1 MPDQHIL
8 ENGSQFNCKYLPLKN
23 LIKYAKRSSLQKVYE
38 LMGVDTEKEMDVVT
52 RKVDRVFQ
60 VT

>member
-1 MPDQHIL
+1 MPDPHLL
-8 ENGSQFNCKYLPLKN
+8 ENGPQLTAIFADKKMIKN
-23 LIKYAKRSSLQKVYE
+23 AKRSSLEKVYE